1 MDVRSNPSL
10 TRSSLAESLR
20 GQAEWLA
27 PALLVAFSSVAWG
40 IVDLRVHGPWFIPD
54 EVTYAELGK
63 SLYRLGH
70 FEILGERPGFFS
82 LVYPLF
88 LGPSLVWAGIERGY
102 TIAKELQAVAM
113 SLAAVPV
120 YCLARSVVPRL
131 WALVAAALALALPGL
146 ALTGFLMTEVL
157 FYPAFCLSV
166 WLIARVLVR
175 PTLGF
180 QALAFGS
187 ILLVALTRLQ
197 GALLAPAFI
206 LAAVLAAA
214 LSRTGLRLLRSLAP
228 SLAAVCVGACLWI
241 VVALAVGRN
250 LLGAYEVTTTSGHYT
265 ATQALKFL
273 IYHAAD
279 VALLTGVIPVAALV
293 LLTASVVQRRET
305 APEIVALVSVAI
317 AMTVTFVPFVAVY
330 AAGFT
335 GRIAE
340 RNLFFLAPLF
350 FTALVAWLM
359 RAAPRPRVL
368 LRVTAAAL
376 LVLVLITP
384 WNHLVVPAAEP
395 DAFTFVPFV
404 DLHGRF
410 PGIQPAQV
418 IGLLAAA
425 LLVLLVGLPRRLLP
439 LVPLLVGLLLVAAAV
454 STARYTA
461 STARGY
467 SAVMAGAHRTW
478 IDEAAPAPVDF
489 LYSGEQQWSG
499 GGPAWTNVF
508 WNDRIARVDELFG
521 SRVAGGGAHAARVAG
536 DGVLHNGA
544 PPSGL
549 EYVVAATT
557 LRLVGNGV
565 VTSPTGYVLWRI
577 EPPLR
582 LVSRVTGMD
591 PVEGA
596 LASRADLIIYGCR
609 GGTAQ
614 IRLVSRDD
622 RSVRIG
628 PREVRLA
635 AGVPWSGEAVVPAPA
650 RPGRETCDLALRGTA
665 GVQALQL
672 NVGGG

>member
-1 MDVRSNPSL
+1 MRSRP
-10 TRSSLAESLR
+10 
-20 GQAEWLA
+20 EWLA
-27 PALLVAFSSVAWG
+27 PALLVAVSSLVWG
-40 IVDLRVHGPWFIPD
+40 LEGLRVHGPWFIPD

-88 LGPSLVWAGIERGY
+88 LGPSLLWGGIERGY
-102 TIAKELQAVAM
+102 TVAKELQAVAM

-120 YCLARSVVPRL
+120 YCLARSVVSRL
-131 WALVAAALALALPGL
+131 GALVAAALALALPAL

-157 FYPAFCLSV
+157 FYPAFCLAV

-175 PTLGF
+175 PTLAL
-180 QALAFGS
+180 QALALGS

-197 GALLAPAFI
+197 GALLAPGFV

-228 SLAAVCVGACLWI
+228 SIAAVCLGAFLWI
-241 VVALAVGRN
+241 VVALASGRN
-250 LLGAYEVTTTSGHYT
+250 PLGAYEVTTSGHYT
-265 ATQALKFL
+265 ASQALRFL
-273 IYHAAD
+273 VYHVAD
-279 VALLTGVIPVAALV
+279 LVLLTGVVPVAALV

-305 APEIVALVSVAI
+305 APEVIAVVSVTI
-317 AMTVTFVPFVAVY
+317 GMTVTIVPFVAVY

-350 FTALVAWLM
+350 FTAFVAWLGC
-359 RAAPRPRVL
+359 AAPRPRALHVVTSAVL
-368 LRVTAAAL
+368 LA
-376 LVLVLITP
+376 LVLGTP
-384 WNHLVVPAAEP
+384 WNRFAVPAAEP
-395 DAFTFVPFV
+395 DAFTLVPFV

-410 PGIQPAQV
+410 PGVQPAQV

-425 LLVLLVGLPRRLLP
+425 LLVLLVSLPRWYLQ
-439 LVPLLVGLLLVAAAV
+439 LVPFVLGLLLAGAAV
-454 STARYTA
+454 SAARYSA
-461 STARGY
+461 STARAY
-467 SAVMAGAHRTW
+467 ESVMVGTDRTW
-478 IDEAAPAPVDF
+478 VDKAAPAPVDF
-489 LYSGEQQWSG
+489 LYSGEQGWSG

-508 WNDRIARVDELFG
+508 WNDRIERVDELFR
-521 SRVAGGGAHAARVAG
+521 SRVAGGGAHAAVVAPDGRVHSAG
-536 DGVLHNGA
+536 TA
-544 PPSGL
+544 AGL
-549 EYVVAATT
+549 RYVVASTT
-557 LRLVGNGV
+557 LRLFGNGLA
-565 VTSPTGYVLWRI
+565 TSATGYVLWSI

-591 PVEGA
+591 PVDGA
-596 LASRADLIIYGCR
+596 LGPRVHLIIYGCR

-622 RSVRIG
+622 RIVRIG
-628 PREVRLA
+628 PKEVRLA
-635 AGVPWSGEAVVPAPA
+635 AGVPWSGEAAVPAPT
-650 RPGRETCDLALRGTA
+650 RPGRETCELSLRGTA